1 MKLTVLLSLILLTFI
16 SCDNFAVLVA
26 GSNTYSNYRHQSD
39 VFHHYHIL
47 VDRGINPDNII
58 VFAYD
63 DIANNAR
70 NPFPGKVF
78 NSPKGVDVYAG
89 VVIDYYGED
98 VTPKNFLAAITGDAD
113 GLTIK
118 DSRTNPKVLTST
130 ENDNVYFFFSDHG
143 SDKLIAFPSVYLY
156 ADELNA
162 AFQTMFEKKMYK
174 ELVFYLEACHS
185 GSMFHNLLPNNIS
198 IYTTTAA
205 NPDESSY
212 ADYCSSQARINGTLI
227 GSCLGDEYSCRFME
241 DIDSR
246 PGDALKDYTMQQQ
259 YEYLVKAVTGSHVMQ
274 YGDLEI
280 AKKSIYYFV
289 NAQTK
294 RFLKF
299 VHKTI
304 DFFLPI
310 IFLNEEKTMKINNE
324 NYRLE
329 WYRMQAEETNDMEAE
344 NEYYEEVAQEGR
356 STKIFEIF
364 RNWFNLPKRNH
375 DQQVDFD
382 CYRKV
387 VSAYENKCGM
397 VIDRD
402 FKFMTH
408 IANFCAQGIYYKKAE
423 QAFASLC
430 EDTE

>member
-1 MKLTVLLSLILLTFI
+1 MKLTLILSLILLTFI
-16 SCDNFAVLVA
+16 YCDNFAVLVA
-26 GSNTYSNYRHQSD
+26 GSNTYTNYRHQAD

-63 DIANNAR
+63 DIANNKK

-78 NSPKGVDVYAG
+78 NSPEGKDVYAG

-113 GLTIK
+113 ALKIT

-143 SDKLIAFPSVYLY
+143 SDNLIAFPSTYLY
-156 ADELNA
+156 SDELNA
-162 AFQTMFEKKMYK
+162 AFLTMYEKKMYK

-185 GSMFHNLLPNNIS
+185 GSMFNKLLPNNIS

-205 NPDESSY
+205 NPDENSY
-212 ADYCSSQARINGTLI
+212 AEYCSYQARINGTLI

-246 PGDALKDYTMQQQ
+246 PGDKLKDYSMQQQ
-259 YEYLVKAVTGSHVMQ
+259 YEYLVKAVEGSHVMQ

-280 AKKSIYYFV
+280 AKQSIYYFV

-299 VHKTI
+299 ISKTI
-304 DFFLPI
+304 DFILPI
-310 IFLNEEKTMKINNE
+310 RFVNEEKSLKINNE

-344 NEYYEEVAQEGR
+344 IQYYEEVAEEGR
-356 STKIFEIF
+356 TTKIFEIF
-364 RNWFNLPKRNH
+364 NKWFNLPKRDH
-375 DQQVDFD
+375 EQDIDYD

-387 VSAYENKCGM
+387 VSAYEKKCGM
-397 VIDRD
+397 LIDRD

-430 EDTE
+430 EDTY